1 MSGPIWGGT
10 TYVYPMQLI
19 ADSGSTKTAWC
30 LLDETG
36 TVVHRARTSG
46 LNPLLIGAAQLRRTL
61 TDVAAQLP
69 ARPTVAHFYGS
80 GCGDAERQ
88 RQVRDAFAHAFGA
101 ELPVSVTGDL
111 LGAARAVCGHT
122 SGIACILGTGMNSC
136 YYDGRKIV
144 RNLPSLG
151 FVLGD
156 EGSGTILGKEL
167 LRDYFYGACPAE
179 VAQSIAEGL
188 PGGRSELLTRV
199 YQQEAPT
206 QFLAGFTRILSTHR
220 QQPYTQALLRRVFDQ
235 FAARILGAY
244 PESSSQSVH
253 FVGSIAEVFAPELR
267 AALDAHGYRVGR
279 VLADPMPGLI
289 AYHTE
294 MLPD

>member
-1 MSGPIWGGT
+1 
-10 TYVYPMQLI
+10 MQLI

-30 LLDETG
+30 LLDQAG
-36 TVVHRARTSG
+36 TVVHTARTAG
-46 LNPLLIGAAQLRRTL
+46 LNPLLIGAVQMRRTL
-61 TDVAAQLP
+61 KDVVAQLP
-69 ARPTVAHFYGS
+69 VLPSATHFYGS

-88 RQVRDAFAHAFGA
+88 HQVRSAFTHVFDEDMA
-101 ELPVSVTGDL
+101 LSITGDL
-111 LGAARAVCGHT
+111 LGAARAVCGRT

-136 YYDGRKIV
+136 FYDGRKLV

-167 LRDYFYGACPAE
+167 LRDYFYGACPAA
-179 VAQSIAEGL
+179 VAQDIARRL

-199 YQQEAPT
+199 YQREAPT
-206 QFLAGFTRILSTHR
+206 QFLAGFTRILTAHR
-220 QQPYTQALLRRVFDQ
+220 QLAYTQTLLRRVFDQ
-235 FAARILGAY
+235 FAERILGAY
-244 PESSSQSVH
+244 PESGSQPVH

-267 AALDAHGYRVGR
+267 ATLGAHGYRVGR

-294 MLPD
+294 HLSG